1 MSAVRAA
8 EAAREVVLVGGG
20 HAHVQVLRRFMMRP
34 EPGLRLTVVL
44 DRPEAVYSGMVPAFV
59 AGELSLDALEID
71 AVPLARRADARVVL
85 AAATGIDPVA
95 RTIACEG
102 RPALRYDLAS
112 LDLGST
118 VRGLELP
125 GVAEHALATRPI
137 RDFADALERR
147 LANAPSPIVVV
158 GVGAAGVELALTIE
172 GRLARAGGHPSIAL
186 VGDGDT
192 ILPGSGAA
200 LQREVRRELDA
211 RGIVV
216 VLGAAVER
224 VAADHIVLRDGRS
237 VASALTVW
245 ATGAA
250 PHTRFDASALP
261 RDAAGFV
268 RVRDTLEVEGTDGL
282 FAVGDCASFQPRALP
297 KAGVYAVREGPI
309 LDRNLRAAGAGRAR
323 APYRPQRD
331 FLSLLH
337 LGDGRAAGGKWGLAA
352 RGAWLHRWKD
362 WIDRRVMRRFQVLD
376 AQGADAE
383 DFPTPESMGMEE
395 MPCGGCAAK
404 VSATPLAR
412 ALGRLPAAAADSRV
426 VLGLETPD
434 DAAAL
439 RRADGSIALT
449 SVDGFRAFAD
459 DPYLVG
465 RVAALNAM
473 NDLWAKG
480 GRIEDALAWVN
491 VPDEDPERAEET
503 LFQVLSGVRASLDA
517 CGVTLLGGHTTQGET
532 LQVGLAVNGVVE
544 APATLLP
551 AGGARPGD
559 ALVLSRGLGTGVLL
573 AADMQGRARGQDV
586 AATYARMLRPGLGAA
601 ALFASHPVH
610 AATDVSGF
618 GLAGHLSELALASG
632 ASAVVALDAV
642 PLLPGVEALLR
653 RGLRSSYHEQNATLR
668 KALRLGPGVA
678 DDPRLDA
685 LFDPQT
691 AGGFLVSLPEAAADA
706 FVAALREEGE
716 TDAAHLGRV
725 EAPRADGAHFAVVA
739 GACEGAAGPASASD
753 ARD

>member
-1 MSAVRAA
+1 MSAGRETAA
-8 EAAREVVLVGGG
+8 TDLVLVGGG

-44 DRPEAVYSGMVPAFV
+44 DRPDAVYSGMVPAFV
-59 AGELSLDALEID
+59 AGELPLDALEID
-71 AVPLARRADARVVL
+71 VVPLARRAGARVVL
-85 AAATGIDPVA
+85 AAAQHLDPVA
-95 RTIACEG
+95 RTIHCEG
-102 RPALRYDLAS
+102 RPALRYDVAS
-112 LDLGST
+112 LDLGSS

-147 LANAPSPIVVV
+147 LEKGPSPIVVV
-158 GVGAAGVELALTIE
+158 GVGSAGVELALTIQ
-172 GRLARAGGHPSIAL
+172 GRLARAGARPSLSL

-200 LQREVRRELDA
+200 LQRAVRRELDA
-211 RGIVV
+211 RGIEL
-216 VLGAAVER
+216 VLGAQVDR
-224 VAADHIVLRDGRS
+224 VAADHVVLGDGQKL
-237 VASALTVW
+237 ASGLTVW

-250 PHTRFDASALP
+250 PNRSFDASALP
-261 RDAAGFV
+261 TDAAGFV
-268 RVRDTLEVEGTDGL
+268 RVRDTLEVEGVDGL
-282 FAVGDCASFQPRALP
+282 FAVGDGAAFGPRALP
-297 KAGVYAVREGPI
+297 KAGVYAVRQGPI
-309 LDRNLRAAGAGRAR
+309 LDRNLRAFAAGRAR
-323 APYRPQRD
+323 TAYRPQRD

-362 WIDRRVMRRFQVLD
+362 GIDRRFMRRFQVLD
-376 AQGADAE
+376 TAGADAE
-383 DFPTPESMGMEE
+383 RFPTPEAMGMEE

-404 VSATPLAR
+404 VSATPLSR
-412 ALGRLPAAAADSRV
+412 ALGRLPKAARDERV
-426 VLGLETPD
+426 VLGLDTPD

-439 RRADGSIALT
+439 RRPDGSIALT

-491 VPDEDPERAEET
+491 VPDDDPERAEET

-517 CGVTLLGGHTTQGET
+517 SGVTLLGGHTTQGET
-532 LQVGLAVNGVVE
+532 LQVGLAVNGVVDP
-544 APATLLP
+544 PAKLLP

-573 AADMQGRARGQDV
+573 AADMQGRARGRDV
-586 AATYARMLRPGLGAA
+586 QATYARMLRPGRGAA
-601 ALFASHPVH
+601 ALFASHPVR

-618 GLAGHLSELALASG
+618 GLGGHLSELVLASG
-632 ASAVVALDAV
+632 ASAVVALDAI
-642 PLLPGVEALLR
+642 PMLPGVEAMLR
-653 RGLRSSYHEQNATLR
+653 RGLRSSYHDQNATLR

-691 AGGFLVSLPEAAADA
+691 AGGFLVALPADAADA
-706 FVAALREEGE
+706 FVAALQADGE
-716 TDAAHLGRV
+716 PDAARIGRV
-725 EAPRADGAHFAVVA
+725 DPPRSDGAHFAVVVRSDDADA
-739 GACEGAAGPASASD
+739 GA
-753 ARD
+753 